1 MVDDFVEF
9 AVGHGP
15 CARHKVEPSKTKSIH
30 KARGL
35 MCGIRP
41 PLERCSIIK
50 VSIFRRCRAQT
61 SNLGKFLRLWNYLV
75 CILAEIL
82 LWLEEFSGHDD
93 D

>member
-15 CARHKVEPSKTKSIH
+15 CARHKVEPSKTKTIH

-41 PLERCSIIK
+41 PLERCSIEW
-50 VSIFRRCRAQT
+50 
-61 SNLGKFLRLWNYLV
+61 NLQASFP
-75 CILAEIL
+75 
-82 LWLEEFSGHDD
+82 GHPATF
-93 D
+93 